1 MNLGLLLDMAASAF
15 PDRVAVTDDQGA
27 LTYAELLAA
36 ARGAAAIVA
45 EQRAESVAFVGTND
59 AAFPVALLGAALAGV
74 PIAPLNYR
82 LATTELTRQLRSLP
96 APIVVAGQRVPVGG
110 DDAPPLFD
118 TRTWVKESLSRS
130 GGRLDEVDP
139 DTVAVFLFTSG
150 TTAEP
155 KRAVVRHKHLA
166 SYVMN
171 TVEFG
176 AADPADASLVALPAY
191 HIAGV
196 GTVLSNLYAGRRLR
210 YLTGFDPELWLETVR
225 GEAISHAMVVPTM
238 LTRLVEHLGDR
249 RAQTPTLRSLAYG
262 GAKIPAP
269 VLERAL
275 RAFPEVGFVNAY
287 GLTETSSTIAVL
299 GPEDHRAALTATDPR
314 VRRRLSSAGR
324 LVPGV
329 EAEIRDTAGTRL
341 APNEVGGLWVRGP
354 QVSGEYSG
362 AGSVVDPDGWFET
375 GDRASID
382 EDGYLF
388 VEGRQDDTIIRGGE
402 NIAPAEI
409 EDVLLRHPQVREAA
423 VVGVADQEWGERTVA
438 VVVRAEGSDLTA
450 DAVRSWAREHLRGS
464 RTPDQ
469 VVFAAELPYTPTGKL
484 LRRQLKTTLTD
495 SATKGS

>member
-1 MNLGLLLDMAASAF
+1 MK
-15 PDRVAVTDDQGA
+15 T
-27 LTYAELLAA
+27 
-36 ARGAAAIVA
+36 
-45 EQRAESVAFVGTND
+45 
-59 AAFPVALLGAALAGV
+59 
-74 PIAPLNYR
+74 
-82 LATTELTRQLRSLP
+82 
-96 APIVVAGQRVPVGG
+96 
-110 DDAPPLFD
+110 
-118 TRTWVKESLSRS
+118 
-130 GGRLDEVDP
+130 
-139 DTVAVFLFTSG
+139 
-150 TTAEP
+150 
-155 KRAVVRHKHLA
+155 
-166 SYVMN
+166 
-171 TVEFG
+171 
-176 AADPADASLVALPAY
+176 
-191 HIAGV
+191 
-196 GTVLSNLYAGRRLR
+196 
-210 YLTGFDPELWLETVR
+210 
-225 GEAISHAMVVPTM
+225 IST
-238 LTRLVEHLGDR
+238 
-249 RAQTPTLRSLAYG
+249 
-262 GAKIPAP
+262 
-269 VLERAL
+269 
-275 RAFPEVGFVNAY
+275 
-287 GLTETSSTIAVL
+287 
-299 GPEDHRAALTATDPR
+299 
-314 VRRRLSSAGR
+314 
-324 LVPGV
+324 
-329 EAEIRDTAGTRL
+329 IRDTAGTRL